1 MKEKMERFSKGD
13 FDYKQP
19 DLYLSVE
26 RIELTLEAGK
36 IHEGSFIVYNSDSKP
51 MKGIVTSSHRLL
63 TLQETQINGTEKEI
77 FYQINAAYLKSGD
90 TIQGVIG
97 IITDCGE
104 QKIPF
109 EITVEAPYFM
119 TSLGK
124 IKDLFQFTNL
134 ARVDWSEA
142 KKIFRSERFEQ
153 TFLQADENYRNI
165 YHSLLKSISTSQ
177 ALEEF
182 LIAIHKKSR
191 IHLNTDRT
199 VLKYQIFEEP
209 ISDKVT
215 LSKDQWG
222 YVEIKVST
230 DAEFIQFEQKYIWGD
245 FFLGNTYPINFRLDP
260 EKMRYG
266 NNYGHIWIKT
276 IHQTIEIVVTCN
288 RQREEKKTVS
298 TEKVS
303 LRLQAALLK
312 NYLAFR
318 VGRID
323 RTKYLEESH
332 RLLKHLPNEVHSKAK
347 ELMRT
352 YLAILTEKNSEAE
365 QLLISIASDEILM
378 QQQSVV
384 EYCAYLYLKAL
395 YESDESTKAK
405 AVEIIRRLYEK
416 GHYDWMLLE
425 FLLYMDD
432 RYVDNMGLKL
442 MDIKEQFHAGCTS
455 PVLYYEAACIFNE
468 EPYLIRELSAFEIQ
482 MLNFSIRNRIATK
495 ETALQYAYLANKK
508 KHFHPIIYRG
518 LTRLYEQYPVTEILT
533 VICCMLIKGIKR
545 SKQYHPW
552 YRLGVEQ
559 QLPITE
565 LYEYFMHSIDENS
578 NEALPQ
584 SVLLYFIYNSSLN
597 DNKRAFLYAY
607 IIKNKQ
613 QHEAI
618 YRSYYKKM
626 ELFAAKQLE
635 AHNISRNLAVLY
647 QEFYGT
653 GNIPSEAARDL
664 PFVMYRNEVVCNNAN
679 IVSVTVTHEEL
690 ETEENVPFVDGKAY
704 IDIFSSNVEIF
715 LIDANG
721 NRYSSSVDY
730 TVEPII
736 NPELYEEK
744 CIAFSNHPKL
754 LIHLFDKYQK
764 NHTLHERAI
773 ALRKK
778 VLLVE
783 GLDKLYYYD
792 CLETLVDYYY
802 EYYDDELL
810 EYYLRLIDLT
820 QVRPE
825 ARHKLLEYMIK
836 RGFYDKVFAAIETF
850 EYKDIATN
858 LLVRCC
864 SGWLANGNPDRK
876 QELILDL
883 CYYVF
888 DKNKYNEAILDYL
901 VRYYQG
907 ITQDMFR
914 IWQAAKGF
922 EVDTHQLEERLLTQM
937 LFTEGYVQDSF
948 LIFNEYYKNVTNR
961 MMVRAFLSYYA
972 YKYLI
977 HDWVINTDLFPIMR
991 REISYEENDL
1001 CLLAWLK
1008 YNAKTKKFSEND
1020 LIFIEYQIHRLV
1032 KKGIVMAFFDQY
1044 KDKVR
1049 LPDTIINK
1057 SFVEYKTNPDRQV
1070 YIHYRLLGASDQ
1082 DEFITERMTNVYM
1095 GIHVKE
1101 FVLFYREILQ
1111 YYITE
1116 ESGEEVMVTESI
1128 QESNDNTPSDEESK
1142 YHQINLMLIA
1152 KEMHD
1157 EATLID
1163 LMEHYVS
1170 TDYIATKC
1178 FHPIEEE

>member
-63 TLQETQINGTEKEI
+63 TLQETQIYGTEIEV
-77 FYQINAAYLKSGD
+77 FYQINAGYLKSGD
-90 TIQGVIG
+90 TIQGIIG

-109 EITVEAPYFM
+109 AISIEAPFYM

-124 IKDLFQFTNL
+124 IKDLYQFTNL

-153 TFLQADENYRNI
+153 IFLQSIEKYRRI
-165 YHSLLKSISTSQ
+165 YQSLLKNISTSQ

-182 LIAIHKKSR
+182 LIAIHKKSK
-191 IHLNTDRT
+191 IHLQIDRSS
-199 VLKYQIFEEP
+199 LEYQISEEP
-209 ISDKVT
+209 IPDK
-215 LSKDQWG
+215 LILAKDQWG

-230 DAEFIQFEQKYIWGD
+230 DADFIQFEQRYIWGD
-245 FFLGNTYPINFRLDP
+245 FFLENTYPINFHLDP
-260 EKMRYG
+260 KKMRYG
-266 NNYGHIWIKT
+266 NNYGRIWVKT
-276 IHQTIEIVVTCN
+276 IHQTIEITVVCN
-288 RQREEKKTVS
+288 RQREEKQTVS
-298 TEKVS
+298 PEKES
-303 LRLQAALLK
+303 LRIYAALLK

-318 VGRID
+318 VGKMDRI
-323 RTKYLEESH
+323 KCLEESH
-332 RLLKHLPNEVHSKAK
+332 RLLKHLPNEVHSKGK
-347 ELMRT
+347 ELIRT
-352 YLAILTEKNSEAE
+352 YLAILTEKNSEAK
-365 QLLISIASDEILM
+365 QLLTGLAVDETLIR
-378 QQQSVV
+378 QQSVI
-384 EYCAYLYLKAL
+384 EYCAFLYLKAL
-395 YESDESTKAK
+395 YEGDEITRSK
-405 AVEIIRRLYEK
+405 AVERIRELYEK
-416 GHYDWMLLE
+416 GHYYWQLLWI
-425 FLLYMDD
+425 LLQMDQ
-432 RYVDNMGLKL
+432 RYADNMGLKL
-442 MDIKEQFHAGCTS
+442 MDLKEQFRAGCTS

-468 EPYLIRELSAFEIQ
+468 EPYLIRELSPFEIQ
-482 MLNFSIRNRIATK
+482 VLNFSIRNRIATK
-495 ETALQYAYLANKK
+495 ETALQYAYLANRK

-518 LTRLYEQYPVTEILT
+518 LTMLYEQYPVTEILT
-533 VICCMLIKGIKR
+533 VICCMLIKGIK
-545 SKQYHPW
+545 KNPQYHHW
-552 YRLGVEQ
+552 YRLGVEA
-559 QLPITE
+559 QLPVTE
-565 LYEYFMHSIDENS
+565 LYEYFMYSIEENTK
-578 NEALPQ
+578 ETLPQ

-597 DNKRAFLYAY
+597 DSKRAFLYAY

-613 QHEAI
+613 QYEVI

-626 ELFAAKQLE
+626 ELFAVKQLE

-647 QEFYGT
+647 QEFYGN
-653 GNIPSEAARDL
+653 GSIPSEAARDL
-664 PFVMYRNEVVCNNAN
+664 PFVIYRQEVICENPN
-679 IVSVTVTHEEL
+679 IVSVSVTHEEL
-690 ETEENVPFVDGKAY
+690 DLEENVPFVDGKAY
-704 IDIFSSNVEIF
+704 IDIFSSNVQIF
-715 LIDANG
+715 LVDTNG
-721 NRYSSSVDY
+721 NRYNGSIDY

-736 NPELYEEK
+736 DSDLYEEK
-744 CIAFSNHPKL
+744 CIAYSNHPKL
-754 LIHLFDKYQK
+754 LIHVFDKYQR
-764 NHTLHERAI
+764 NRTLHERAI
-773 ALRKK
+773 AHRKK

-792 CLETLVDYYY
+792 CIETLVDYYY

-825 ARHKLLEYMIK
+825 ARHKLLEYMMK
-836 RGFYDKVFAAIETF
+836 RGFYDKVFAALEAF
-850 EYKDIATN
+850 GYEDIATN

-864 SGWLANGNPDRK
+864 SGWLTNGNMDRK
-876 QELILDL
+876 HELLLHL

-888 DKNKYNEAILDYL
+888 DKSKYNEAILNYL
-901 VRYYQG
+901 VRYYHG
-907 ITQDMFR
+907 ITKDMFR

-922 EVDTHQLEERLLTQM
+922 DVDTHQLEERLLTQM
-937 LFTEGYVQDSF
+937 LFTEGYIQDSF
-948 LIFNEYYKNVTNR
+948 LIFHEYYKNVTNR
-961 MMVRAFLSYYA
+961 LLIRAFLSYYA

-977 HDWVINTDLFPIMR
+977 HDWVINADLFPIMR

-1008 YNAKTKKFSEND
+1008 YNTGTRRFSEND
-1020 LIFIEYQIHRLV
+1020 IVFIEYQIHQLV
-1032 KKGIVMAFFDQY
+1032 KKGIVLPFFEQY
-1044 KDKVR
+1044 KGKVK
-1049 LPDTIINK
+1049 LPDTIMNK
-1057 SFVEYKTNPDRQV
+1057 SFVEYKTDPNKQV
-1070 YIHYRLLGASDQ
+1070 YIHYRLLDVREQ
-1082 DEFITERMTNVYM
+1082 EEFITERMTNVYM

-1116 ESGEEVMVTESI
+1116 ESGEEVTVTESI
-1128 QESNDNTPSDEESK
+1128 QVSNEYTPSDEESK

-1163 LMEHYVS
+1163 LMEHYVN
-1170 TDYIATKC
+1170 TEYIASKC
-1178 FHPIEEE
+1178 FQPI